1 MFDSFAKLFFA
12 LPRAGEGGDDAVQG
26 AQFLLGALR
35 ALKKAAQVADHAR
48 TALAIAQKAVAD
60 QLFFEM
66 LEKIEQLR
74 LGRRPAAAAA
84 QNLGRRGH
92 AKCEPLVADD
102 QDGLG

>member
-1 MFDSFAKLFFA
+1 M
-12 LPRAGEGGDDAVQG
+12 QG

-60 QLFFEM
+60 QLLLQM
-66 LEKIEQLR
+66 IEEVEELR

-84 QNLGRRGH
+84 QNLGGRAG
-92 AKCEPLVADD
+92 A
-102 QDGLG
+102 